1 MHYPPP
7 PSLGHP
13 PPPARPLG
21 YATFPHMPGML
32 AQPAPP
38 PFPPTAPPSINFA
51 RPPAAYASH
60 APHMQSQ
67 GLPAPPPPLA
77 MHWGP
82 QMWPAQP
89 PMPPWPAQHRPPPP
103 PFHTAPYGAGGRG
116 GGGGGR
122 ARRGR
127 GRGGGAGGRAGG
139 GYAHAAGPSTQHAT
153 LGVGVPPVERATR
166 PADSRSS
173 AELRCEPCDRSFGS
187 VKDHAA
193 HLSTHVRCPHC
204 AFEGCRR
211 AVNIHQQDA
220 HGTGPGAARG
230 LGGGAGA
237 RVGSVRADEAEDDGA
252 ERSEDEEECFVRQ
265 RAATGA
271 IPTAPSCSP
280 AETPEELAAYLA
292 ARKRFYPTAA
302 NVARKVR
309 RRSRAARVRARAL
322 SRPRRPATE
331 RCEQSPPPA
340 ERARKGRA
348 VGARARQRA
357 AQLAPSPRV
366 ARAPP
371 PRAQAQALAEA
382 AARGELP
389 KEHQRKR
396 GRDAGAAEGGRGGGG
411 KRGGPRRACPFFI
424 SPRGC
429 RNGARCKFAHGDE
442 TPAALTP
449 ANAPPA
455 VAPAAASAAPAAA
468 PLGAL
473 AGLIAAYGESS
484 RSSVAPDDGATLGVI
499 ESADN
504 VPDETS
510 DAANPLTHAAAAG
523 GAAAGYADEPRSGEP
538 VGCAAT
544 VRAASTAD
552 AGARASVGAALPD
565 EHRKPAAA
573 SCDRIAARAA
583 PHERAQQPARAES
596 VRHSAPTL
604 LQKLL
609 AKEIRAEKSL
619 VLQCIRHITSHD
631 FLHVAD
637 RQ

>member
-1 MHYPPP
+1 MWPPPGHAPMHYPPP

-302 NVARKVR
+302 NVARK
-309 RRSRAARVRARAL
+309 
-322 SRPRRPATE
+322 
-331 RCEQSPPPA
+331 
-340 ERARKGRA
+340 
-348 VGARARQRA
+348 
-357 AQLAPSPRV
+357 
-366 ARAPP
+366 
-371 PRAQAQALAEA
+371 AQALAEA